1 MQKKSKEIYDGLRR
15 ITGKRA
21 QKVRVIKDNNGK
33 VLTDQDQVKN
43 RWREHFQE
51 LYNPQTV
58 TDPSVLM
65 EMPVGG
71 RNGDP
76 TALLTIEEVQAAI
89 HRLKKHKVPGADN
102 TTADEIQGAGNA
114 GVELLLK
121 LCQRCWRE
129 ERFPQLWTKSVVVP
143 IHKKK
148 DKLSYDNYNYRGAS
162 LLSHCGKVM
171 TSIILQRIRLRTEE
185 ILSEAQAGFRAGR
198 STIDQLFTLRRL
210 AETYIEFS
218 KYLYVC
224 YVDFKKAFDSVW

>member
-1 MQKKSKEIYDGLRR
+1 
-15 ITGKRA
+15 
-21 QKVRVIKDNNGK
+21 VRVIKDNNGK

-76 TALLTIEEVQAAI
+76 TAGLTIQEVQAAI

-148 DKLSYDNYNYRGAS
+148 DKLSCDNYNYRSAS

-171 TSIILQRIRLRTEE
+171 TSIILQRIRLRTKET
-185 ILSEAQAGFRAGR
+185 LSEAQAGFRAGQVVALLT
-198 STIDQLFTLRRL
+198 SCLLL
-210 AETYIEFS
+210 EG
-218 KYLYVC
+218 
-224 YVDFKKAFDSVW
+224 